1 MNIRLDGK
9 TALVCGSSQGIGLSI
24 AMMLAESGANIIAF
38 ARNNHSLESLVAS
51 LPNNG
56 NQFHRALVADF
67 SSLDEVKKVLKTIE
81 DITIH
86 ILINNT
92 GGPPPG
98 NISNA
103 HSQEFYDAFTRLL
116 VCSHEI
122 TMHVLPGMK
131 KEGWGRIINIIST
144 SVRQPLDGL
153 GVSNTIRG
161 ATASWAKT
169 LSNEVAA
176 YGITVNSILPGATKT
191 GRLTGIL
198 QKKAAD
204 NNISVEEASVLMAQ
218 EIPMKRLA
226 EPKDIAASAVFLSS
240 DFASYITGITLLID
254 GGRTKAL

>member
-1 MNIRLDGK
+1 
-9 TALVCGSSQGIGLSI
+9 
-24 AMMLAESGANIIAF
+24 
-38 ARNNHSLESLVAS
+38 
-51 LPNNG
+51 
-56 NQFHRALVADF
+56 
-67 SSLDEVKKVLKTIE
+67 
-81 DITIH
+81 
-86 ILINNT
+86 
-92 GGPPPG
+92 
-98 NISNA
+98 
-103 HSQEFYDAFTRLL
+103 
-116 VCSHEI
+116 
-122 TMHVLPGMK
+122 MHVLPDMK

-226 EPKDIAASAVFLSS
+226 EPQDIAASAVFLSS